1 MAIIDVVKFDGDPNL
16 LVWKYPSDQL
26 SWGSQVIVNESQ
38 EAVFFKGGRALD
50 VLGPGTH
57 TLETANLPI
66 LRVLVNVPFG
76 NRTPFAAEIYY
87 VNRVSV
93 LNLKWGTQ
101 EPIPIL
107 DPKYNVFLPV
117 RAFGQFGI
125 RVADSRRFIVQL
137 AGTVKEFTAEAV
149 NEYFRGALI
158 TKAKDSI
165 AQSIIKEKISL
176 LEISAS
182 LEVLSSA
189 IAAKLKDDFARFG
202 VSLETFYLNSIN
214 VPEDDPSVISLKK
227 ALAEKAEVQILGDQ
241 SYKTVRSFNTMDDAA
256 KNAGMAGGM
265 VGMGLGMGA
274 GLGFGAPMGQAMSQ
288 AMGGGAAV
296 LPAQTAVCPQCHAQI
311 SPTSKFCGVC
321 GSPVILATAH
331 CPSCG
336 SDVPAGA
343 QFCSSCGKRLS
354 QSLCPQCH
362 APNSPTAKFC
372 LSCGA
377 TLH

>member
-16 LVWKYPSDQL
+16 LVWRFPSDQL

-66 LRVLVNVPFG
+66 LRVLVNAPFG
-76 NRTPFAAEIYY
+76 SQTPFAAEIYY
-87 VNRVSV
+87 VNKVSV

-101 EPIPIL
+101 EPIPVL

-125 RVADSRRFIVQL
+125 RVADSKRFVVQL
-137 AGTVKEFTAEAV
+137 AGTLKEFTAQAV
-149 NEYFRGALI
+149 SDYFRGALI

-189 IAAKLKDDFARFG
+189 IAVKLKDDFARFG
-202 VSLETFYLNSIN
+202 VALETFYLNSIN
-214 VPEDDPSVISLKK
+214 VPDDDPSVISLKK
-227 ALAEKAEVQILGDQ
+227 ALAEKAEFQILGDQ
-241 SYKTVRSFNTMDDAA
+241 SYKTVRSFNTMEEAA
-256 KNAGMAGGM
+256 KNTGTMGSM

-274 GLGFGAPMGQAMSQ
+274 GFGFGGPMAQAMSQ
-288 AMGGGAAV
+288 NMGGNSAV
-296 LPAQTAVCPQCHAQI
+296 MPSQTAVCPHCHSQI

-321 GSPVILATAH
+321 GNPVVLATAH

-336 SDVPAGA
+336 ADIPAGA
-343 QFCSSCGKRLS
+343 QFCSACGKKLS

-362 APNSPTAKFC
+362 ASNSPTAKFC
-372 LSCGA
+372 LSCGGA
-377 TLH
+377 LH